1 MVEQRKK
8 ILLNL
13 IQSARNHKYGCLYIE
28 VIMGAVVAVVKPIL
42 LQIATHPA
50 VKNLVISLLEKYVK
64 STDNS
69 IDDVL
74 FATVKEALFKP
85 QA

>member
-1 MVEQRKK
+1 
-8 ILLNL
+8 
-13 IQSARNHKYGCLYIE
+13 
-28 VIMGAVVAVVKPIL
+28 MGAVVAVVKPL
-42 LQIATHPA
+42 LMQLATSPA

-69 IDDVL
+69 VDDVL
-74 FATVKEALFKP
+74 FATVKEALFKS

>member
-1 MVEQRKK
+1 
-8 ILLNL
+8 
-13 IQSARNHKYGCLYIE
+13 
-28 VIMGAVVAVVKPIL
+28 MGAVVAVVKPLL

-50 VKNLVISLLEKYVK
+50 VKNLVLDLLKKYVD

-69 IDDVL
+69 IDNVVYDLVKDKL
-74 FATVKEALFKP
+74 FTP

>member
-1 MVEQRKK
+1 
-8 ILLNL
+8 
-13 IQSARNHKYGCLYIE
+13 
-28 VIMGAVVAVVKPIL
+28 MGAVVAVVKPIL
-42 LQIATHPA
+42 LQLATHPA

-69 IDDVL
+69 VDDVL